1 MTGNIRCRTDQGFI
15 ADAADLDHIIAD
27 ETVTA
32 LNQFQRCL
40 TLADTA
46 LAHNQNTLAKYIDQ
60 YAVNADHRRHLDVQP
75 ADDLR
80 HQIRSRLLRYH
91 ARNPIMVTQ
100 LQHFLLRCHAAAI
113 YQTWYTRRQQFVK
126 HFPAALR
133 SQGRDVRI
141 FHITDDL
148 HTVLVKMVEKSSQLQ
163 CRTVHIRMHQ
173 HNIVRLQLRRH
184 IAKPHLIDQFCYRH
198 STHTFVS
205 FYFYYCLHPITSSP
219 ACHHGKIY
227 RLPRQLPGSS
237 VAQLPAPP
245 RSPPGL
251 LRSS

>member
-1 MTGNIRCRTDQGFI
+1 M
-15 ADAADLDHIIAD
+15 
-27 ETVTA
+27 
-32 LNQFQRCL
+32 
-40 TLADTA
+40 
-46 LAHNQNTLAKYIDQ
+46 
-60 YAVNADHRRHLDVQP
+60 NADHRRHLDVQP

-227 RLPRQLPGSS
+227 RLPRRLPGSS

-251 LRSS
+251 LRLS